1 MRRLRLALLIAALG
15 ASQAQAGVFDD
26 EEARRQ
32 IADQKIKTEAR
43 FDQQAKAQLDLASQ
57 IQRQADELSRLRG
70 QVETLNFELETA
82 KKRQQDFYVDLDAR
96 LRKFE
101 APAAGSAAVDGA
113 NPPNSAPTGDPAK
126 EGQEYEAALNQFKA
140 SKYKEAATG
149 FAAFVQKYPDSTLA
163 PNAQYWL
170 GNAWYAQR
178 NCSKAIEAQSVV
190 TTSMPRVPRRLMPGW
205 RLRLASRSWAT
216 RPVPSVRWNRSLP
229 NTRRHPPL
237 KPPSSALKRSNWK
250 EVIGATSDGNFLLP
264 AGRSLSGR
272 AADRIRASNRLPA
285 AL

>member
-15 ASQAQAGVFDD
+15 ATQAQAGVFDD

-70 QVETLNFELETA
+70 QVETLNYELETA
-82 KKRQQDFYVDLDAR
+82 KKRQQDFYVDLDTR

-101 APAAGSAAVDGA
+101 TQAAGNAAVDPA
-113 NPPNSAPTGDPAK
+113 NGQNSAPAGDPAK

-140 SKYKEAATG
+140 AKYKEAATA
-149 FAAFVQKYPDSTLA
+149 FAAFVQKYPDSSLA

-178 NCSKAIEAQSVV
+178 NCNKAIEAQSLV
-190 TTSMPRVPRRLMPGW
+190 TTKYAESAKAPDAWLAIATCQQELGNATGAKRSLETLMAKYPGTPAAEAAQ
-205 RLRLASRSWAT
+205 LRL
-216 RPVPSVRWNRSLP
+216 
-229 NTRRHPPL
+229 
-237 KPPSSALKRSNWK
+237 KKK
-250 EVIGATSDGNFLLP
+250 
-264 AGRSLSGR
+264 
-272 AADRIRASNRLPA
+272 
-285 AL
+285 